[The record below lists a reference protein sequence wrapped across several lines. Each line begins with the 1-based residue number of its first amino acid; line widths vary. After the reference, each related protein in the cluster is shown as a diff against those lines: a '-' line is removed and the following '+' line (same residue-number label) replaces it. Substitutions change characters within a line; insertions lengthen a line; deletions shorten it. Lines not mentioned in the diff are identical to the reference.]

1 LWYSEHYAD
10 VRENDVTIKIVTDS
24 TCDLPD
30 ELAAEHG
37 ISVVPLY
44 INIGTES
51 YLDGIELSRRAF
63 YEGLPDYKTFP
74 TTAVPGVGA
83 FKRVYERLAN
93 EGATEI
99 LSLHISISLSSVV
112 NVARLAAE
120 EVKSVRV
127 TVLDSRQ
134 LSLGT
139 GWLAMLAA
147 KAAAARHSMEDI
159 LEQVKDQIRRSYVFA
174 ALDTLEFLRR
184 SGRMNGI
191 VAGLGTL
198 IDLKPLLKM
207 YDGQPTSERVRTN
220 GRAYRRLIELV
231 SAIGPLERLA
241 LVHTNA
247 PDKAEQLRQQAQP
260 LFPGDEEPLS
270 VNVTSVIGSH
280 IGPGAVGFAAVAS
293 R

>member
-1 LWYSEHYAD
+1 M
-10 VRENDVTIKIVTDS
+10 TIKIVTDS

-44 INIGTES
+44 INIGTDS
-51 YLDGIELSRRAF
+51 YLDGIELSRQAF
-63 YEGLPDYKTFP
+63 YEGLPGYKSFP

-147 KAAAARHSMEDI
+147 RAAAARRSMEDI

-207 YDGQPTSERVRTN
+207 YDGQPASERVRTN

-247 PDKAEQLRQQAQP
+247 PDKAEQLRQQAQH

>member
-1 LWYSEHYAD
+1 M
-10 VRENDVTIKIVTDS
+10 TIKIVTDS

-30 ELAAEHG
+30 ELAAKHS

-44 INIGTES
+44 INIGTDS

-83 FKRVYERLAN
+83 FKQAYERLAN

-99 LSLHISISLSSVV
+99 LSLHISISLSAVV

-139 GWLAMLAA
+139 GWLALLAA
-147 KAAAARHSMEDI
+147 KAAATRRSMEDI
-159 LEQVKDQIRRSYVFA
+159 LALVEDQIRRSHVFA

-207 YDGQPTSERVRTN
+207 HDGQPTSERVRTN

-247 PDKAEQLRQQAQP
+247 PDKAEQLRQQAQH